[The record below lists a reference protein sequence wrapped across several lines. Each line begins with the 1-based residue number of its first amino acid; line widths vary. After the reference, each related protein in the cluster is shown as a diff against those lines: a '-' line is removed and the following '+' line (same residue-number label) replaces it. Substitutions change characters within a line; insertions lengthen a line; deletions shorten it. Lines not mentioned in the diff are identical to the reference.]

1 MRSTRAVRTYLVEC
15 YWPAVTEREHA
26 AAAGRARTAAED
38 ARREGDQLE
47 FLGSILIPAEETV
60 FCLFAGRE
68 EDVRAASQRAGLP
81 FERIL
86 ESVAANVG
94 QPSAKNDGGE
104 SVTPRLGSSV
114 TAQRREAPC

>member
-1 MRSTRAVRTYLVEC
+1 MRSTGAVRTYLVEC

-26 AAAGRARTAAED
+26 AAAGRARTAAEE
-38 ARREGDQLE
+38 ARRAGREVE
-47 FLGSILIPAEETV
+47 FVGSILIPAEETV

-68 EDVRAASQRAGLP
+68 ADVHAASQRAGLP

-86 ESVAANVG
+86 ESVASDLG
-94 QPSAKNDGGE
+94 QPSTQNDGGE
-104 SVTPRLGSSV
+104 SVTPRLGSSL